1 MIQETKFIKCIFS
14 KFYAILVGILEF
26 VLRFEVCC
34 EDGMT
39 GRTNGASPG
48 VCIALKGLQIFISSN
63 VDIYK
68 DVLRDNKQCLCW

>member
-1 MIQETKFIKCIFS
+1 MIQEPKFIECIFN
-14 KFYAILVGILEF
+14 KFYAILIGILEV

-39 GRTNGASPG
+39 GQSNGVSPG

-63 VDIYK
+63 VDI
-68 DVLRDNKQCLCW
+68 

>member
-1 MIQETKFIKCIFS
+1 MVQEPKFIECVFS

-34 EDGMT
+34 EDGIT
-39 GRTNGASPG
+39 GRTKGVSPG

-68 DVLRDNKQCLCW
+68 GDLQDNTQYLCW